1 VWSLLPWWVHF
12 ISHAVTQMTNH
23 IVAPPCMMLFALN
36 ICLQKTISEFIQ
48 VRNLSVVPIVLNKS
62 FAQLGDLHRQWRNI
76 WEDTLVKNTSSVII
90 FVLVFLCQLFY
101 TFWGLLFLVF
111 YTLAP
116 SLFGLYRFLY
126 LCVVPAYKPY
136 IDSTSSNTS
145 ERKKLLRCTDNF
157 FDTVHFLLYFYE
169 HSTAQQLIS

>member
-1 VWSLLPWWVHF
+1 MCVKS
-12 ISHAVTQMTNH
+12 
-23 IVAPPCMMLFALN
+23 FALVGAFHKSRSDTDDKPYS
-36 ICLQKTISEFIQ
+36 CPP
-48 VRNLSVVPIVLNKS
+48 VYDVVCAEYLLAKNHKS